1 MPLDRSNGGPENWP
15 GLEFFTILKRGR
27 FNGRRLETTE
37 KNAAMEELGRHLE
50 ILVFVLDSHNFG
62 AHFRIQYRI

>member
-15 GLEFFTILKRGR
+15 GLELLTIPKKGR

-37 KNAAMEELGRHLE
+37 KNAAMEELRQYLE
-50 ILVFVLDSHNFG
+50 FLVFVLDTHNFG